1 MVAQHDKDGP
11 GVIAPP
17 PVIYL
22 GCLLLG
28 LVADYFSPFA
38 LLSQTLQ
45 YVIGIALIA
54 VASLI
59 AALTFVAFH
68 RARTSP
74 DPYKAD
80 TALVTTG
87 PFRYSRNPLYLAAAI
102 LYLGVAITVDSV
114 WMVLALVPALG
125 LINAGV
131 IAREELYLE
140 AKFGDD
146 YTGYKAAVRRWI

>member
-1 MVAQHDKDGP
+1 MAENGKDRP

-38 LLSQTLQ
+38 VLPQIVQ
-45 YVIGIALIA
+45 YVLGVVLIPVAGI
-54 VASLI
+54 V
-59 AALTFVAFH
+59 AALTFIAFY

-87 PFRYSRNPLYLAAAI
+87 PFRFSRNPLYLAAAI
-102 LYLGVAITVDSV
+102 LYLGIALTVDSV
-114 WMVLALVPALG
+114 WVALLLIPGLG
-125 LINAGV
+125 IINAGV
-131 IAREELYLE
+131 IAREERYLE
-140 AKFGDD
+140 AKFGED
-146 YTGYKAAVRRWI
+146 YLRYKAAVRRWI

>member
-1 MVAQHDKDGP
+1 MAENGKDRP

-22 GCLLLG
+22 GFLLLG

-38 LLSQTLQ
+38 FLPQTLQ
-45 YVIGIALIA
+45 YVLGVALIA
-54 VASLI
+54 VSGI
-59 AALTFVAFH
+59 VAALTFIAFH

-80 TALVTTG
+80 TALVTGG
-87 PFRYSRNPLYLAAAI
+87 PFRFSRNPLYLAAAT
-102 LYLGVAITVDSV
+102 LYLGIAITVDSV
-114 WMVLALVPALG
+114 WVVLALAPALG

-131 IAREELYLE
+131 IAREERYLE
-140 AKFGDD
+140 AKFGED
-146 YTGYKAAVRRWI
+146 YARYKATVRRWI